1 MISVILLMAGKGTR
15 MGADKNKILLPLGD
29 KPVFM
34 HSLETFKSFGFEIV
48 CVISEEDK
56 DEILKYL
63 PNDVKY
69 TIGGKERGDSVYNGI
84 KAVTGDYVLIHDAA
98 RPFIAR
104 EVIEEIVA
112 KKDNNRAILTYLP
125 VKDTIK
131 IKGDFLKT
139 LKRSE
144 LIAAVTPQC
153 GSRMLMLNAYSKALI
168 EKKSFTDDISIVEHY
183 FPKVKIDLVEANEE
197 VFKIT
202 TPFDLKVANTIWRD
216 KND

>member
-15 MGADKNKILLPLGD
+15 MGAEKNKILLPLGD

-48 CVISEEDK
+48 CVISEDDK
-56 DEILKYL
+56 AEVLKYL
-63 PNDVKY
+63 PKDVKY

-84 KAVTGDYVLIHDAA
+84 KAVNGDYVLIHDAA
-98 RPFIAR
+98 RPFISKD
-104 EVIEEIVA
+104 VIKEIIA
-112 KKDNNRAILTYLP
+112 KRDNNRAILTYLP

-131 IKGDFLKT
+131 VKGDTLKT
-139 LKRSE
+139 LNRSD

-168 EKKSFTDDISIVEHY
+168 EKKSFTDDISLIEHY
-183 FPKVKIDLVEANEE
+183 FPKVKIDLVCANEE

-202 TPFDLKVANTIWRD
+202 TPFDLKVANIILED
-216 KND
+216 